1 MLLPATAQLPG
12 RAQEPAPACHPP
24 APLGHCPNS
33 APSYALLCLLCCAG
47 TLKGNWDAFWAA
59 VQRDH
64 SNAAL
69 IWNEACRAELRE
81 ALQAEEASLRLARLR
96 GAGGAGAG
104 ASSAGGD
111 DHSGALCWNH
121 AEFRVAYPSLRWVG
135 EVCLACLPACVCSSC
150 QPLQ

>member
-1 MLLPATAQLPG
+1 MPSARPPGTLPQL
-12 RAQEPAPACHPP
+12 R
-24 APLGHCPNS
+24 
-33 APSYALLCLLCCAG
+33 PSYALLCLLCLLCCAG
-47 TLKGNWDAFWAA
+47 SLKGNWDAFWAA

-96 GAGGAGAG
+96 GAGGAGA
-104 ASSAGGD
+104 SSAGGD

-135 EVCLACLPACVCSSC
+135 EVPCLARLLSCLPVSAAAAGRHSSHR
-150 QPLQ
+150 